1 MKIFFKTFGIFNTK
15 YKILFLSIIIFGL
28 FIYFLELLTLSS
40 LLPLITILIETQN
53 FEDSKYGNIIFKI
66 FNFFGFQNVK
76 NNLIELIIFSFFG
89 LFLIRTIFSILFIH
103 FQNIVSAKL
112 IIYIQSKF
120 YDFYTNDD
128 SENQNYNTLPTFLRV
143 FQEDTARLVNY
154 TQLYFEIFLDALFIF
169 SVLFILSK
177 VSLNITIISF
187 TLLFFFL

>member
-1 MKIFFKTFGIFNTK
+1 M
-15 YKILFLSIIIFGL
+15 
-28 FIYFLELLTLSS
+28 
-40 LLPLITILIETQN
+40 
-53 FEDSKYGNIIFKI
+53 
-66 FNFFGFQNVK
+66 
-76 NNLIELIIFSFFG
+76 
-89 LFLIRTIFSILFIH
+89 
-103 FQNIVSAKL
+103 

-169 SVLFILSK
+169 FSVLFILSK

-187 TLLFFFL
+187 TLLFFSIIAVLFFTKNNIKIFLLKDNTSEQNLKKFYNKYLVFLFL

>member
-1 MKIFFKTFGIFNTK
+1 MRN
-15 YKILFLSIIIFGL
+15 
-28 FIYFLELLTLSS
+28 
-40 LLPLITILIETQN
+40 
-53 FEDSKYGNIIFKI
+53 SKYGNIIFKI

-154 TQLYFEIFLDALFIF
+154 TQLYFEIFSCIIYFFGIIHFIKSKFEYNNYFVYPFVFFYNSNFIF
-169 SVLFILSK
+169 YKNNIKNLSIKRQYLPQNLKKFYNKYLVFLFL
-177 VSLNITIISF
+177 
-187 TLLFFFL
+187 